1 MNYPVTGTT
10 SIGTF
15 VALSESD
22 LIAMRDWLLAHNHQG
37 AANEVAALYPEVF
50 PVVHVVEMTQ
60 EQVDIVHL
68 LLGHV
73 SSKPAYELDRVIEGM
88 VSEDAYERYDRIS
101 WNADSEDGLNIK
113 ID

>member
-15 VALSESD
+15 VVTSEAD
-22 LIAMRDWLLAHNHQG
+22 LISMHCWLIEGGLKD
-37 AANEVAALYPEVF
+37 AANEVAKLFPEVF
-50 PVVHVVEMTQ
+50 PVIHVVAMTQ
-60 EQVDIVHL
+60 EQVDLLHL
-68 LLGHV
+68 LLGHT
-73 SSKPAYELDRVIEGM
+73 SSRAAFELDRAIEGL